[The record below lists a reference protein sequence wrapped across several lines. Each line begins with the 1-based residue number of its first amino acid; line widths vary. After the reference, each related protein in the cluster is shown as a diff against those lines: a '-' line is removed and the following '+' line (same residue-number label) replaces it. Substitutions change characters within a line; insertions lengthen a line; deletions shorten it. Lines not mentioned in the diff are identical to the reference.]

1 MIGAMPAVAVRHER
15 RKGQDKRTKRPSQL
29 YIPGNWLPPN
39 SPSPTPS
46 PGTNEDGTER
56 IPEVYLFGKVSA
68 LQVVVGS
75 LLLGAIFL
83 IVGLVQLV
91 PNAADVDHR
100 YFFIGM
106 GVALLAVGFIMT
118 AVRCVIMHCNRNSR
132 IVMEDSQPTL
142 DPVNSIDVIVQRR
155 DNEITNPSEL
165 DALIN
170 QSKDES
176 DKEVTCNQE
185 T

>member
-15 RKGQDKRTKRPSQL
+15 RKGQEKRNKRPSQL
-29 YIPGNWLPPN
+29 YITGHWLPPN

-46 PGTNEDGTER
+46 PGNNEEGTEHL
-56 IPEVYLFGKVSA
+56 PEVYIFGKVSA
-68 LQVVVGS
+68 LQVIVGS

-118 AVRCVIMHCNRNSR
+118 AVRCFCMHCHRNSR
-132 IVMEDSQPTL
+132 IVMEDPEPVL
-142 DPVNSIDVIVQRR
+142 DAVNSIDVIVQRR
-155 DNEITNPSEL
+155 DTQAMGYILFSFQDTSTDRPKYFN
-165 DALIN
+165 
-170 QSKDES
+170 
-176 DKEVTCNQE
+176 
-185 T
+185 